1 MSSINMVEKI
11 ERDIIEIVGTADNPV
26 SLKKLM
32 ANTHKCCIYSVS
44 GKVDS
49 DFPEQLQNI
58 FNGSEYNINN
68 QMTIE
73 VFNLIY
79 NGVVKTLSPY
89 FLIKYANVS
98 FLGAY
103 IPKHNDINIIN
114 STTFTSA
121 YETSLLRGGGI
132 YTDLGTITENTTITL
147 PTYKNDGDLYTYVF
161 KASKANLKIT
171 TSETVKWSFTP
182 TIEENRI
189 YEYQFRYTQ
198 GVWVGGAVIYG

>member
-1 MSSINMVEKI
+1 MLEMVNSFKI
-11 ERDIIEIVGTADNPV
+11 SDQTTVLKGTSDKPI
-26 SLKKLM
+26 SLKSIMK
-32 ANTHKCCIYSVS
+32 NVRTCKTFIIS
-44 GKVDS
+44 GKVDV
-49 DFPEQLQNI
+49 DFPEQLQKI

-73 VFNLIY
+73 VFNIIY

-89 FLIKYANVS
+89 FLIKYANIS

-103 IPKHNDINIIN
+103 IPKNNDISII
-114 STTFTSA
+114 SATTFTSA
-121 YETSLLRGGGI
+121 YETSLLRGGGS

-147 PTYKNDGDLYTYVF
+147 PTYKNDGDLFTYVF
-161 KASKANLKIT
+161 KTSKANLKIT

-198 GVWVGGAVIYG
+198 GVWVGGAIIYG